1 MRITVY
7 GPEKQETNFNGKGV
21 VRESEGSG
29 KAAMIPKVEM
39 LTR

>member
-1 MRITVY
+1 MDLKNRKPNV
-7 GPEKQETNFNGKGV
+7 NGKGV